1 MDLVFTLRGKGFRRM
16 QQVLSLGRN
25 TATSNSDLQ
34 PGMGNVAVRPA
45 VKAESTDLA
54 PTLQNAWMDKICEK
68 VT

>member
-1 MDLVFTLRGKGFRRM
+1 M

-34 PGMGNVAVRPA
+34 PGNVAVRPA

-68 VT
+68 VNAEHVGENVG